1 MVKNTGGKRT
11 KAIARKNMASRSSS
25 LVLADCEEKKYAI
38 VVKLMGGAIC
48 SILTED
54 NVSLMGHIRGKFS
67 GRNKSKNM
75 ISTNTLVLIGL
86 RTWESTPKNCDI
98 LEVYSHDDIKVL
110 GQIPSIHIDHLIRMA
125 NGFSGTG
132 GGGGGGGDSSS
143 SIAVEDIV
151 DFINDVPAVSNI
163 AIIADVSADTEVFEL
178 ENTTEINIDD
188 I

>member
-1 MVKNTGGKRT
+1 
-11 KAIARKNMASRSSS
+11 
-25 LVLADCEEKKYAI
+25 
-38 VVKLMGGAIC
+38 
-48 SILTED
+48 
-54 NVSLMGHIRGKFS
+54 
-67 GRNKSKNM
+67 M

-98 LEVYSHDDIKVL
+98 IEVYSHDDIKVL

-151 DFINDVPAVSNI
+151 DFINSSCLPVTM
-163 AIIADVSADTEVFEL
+163 IILFAPNSLDVSIIRTNIGLPLNKCKTFGIIERIRFPSPAANMVIVSILCISPFIFIL
-178 ENTTEINIDD
+178 FGSQIDD
-188 I
+188 FFL